1 MTPQKPIARP
11 AMRSAPIFSRTP
23 NNGAMTTTLSG
34 TVAMRIPVSDELSH
48 CSPIAISENGTT
60 SSATANAVTA
70 HLCAN
75 ARCSEP
81 RRQAIGTSTMAAS
94 VMRPHATHTG
104 ERSCRA
110 SLMKKYGRPQI
121 AHKAANVA
129 HARHVMA

>member
-1 MTPQKPIARP
+1 
-11 AMRSAPIFSRTP
+11 
-23 NNGAMTTTLSG
+23 
-34 TVAMRIPVSDELSH
+34 VSDELIH

-70 HLCAN
+70 RLWAN

-104 ERSCRA
+104 DRSCRA

-129 HARHVMA
+129 HARHVIS